1 MEIIVE
7 REDGTIEEGDSLEH
21 LEPSRCRLVWVDLE
35 KPSSQELEDVGE
47 FFKVHP
53 VVTRNWKQLSASPQ
67 LQEYDEA
74 LFIVWD
80 FLRDNPKTDKLE
92 SVSVGI
98 VIGSNFIITVCHDKV
113 EEISRILE
121 KFSKNP
127 SFYKSNPV
135 VILHTIMDSAVDAY
149 FPLVEQITEN
159 IERETDQLISG
170 STGGELERLLAL
182 RHRNIAARRAV
193 SSHRDITLK
202 LLRRDLPAIQEEL
215 AVYFVDILDHL
226 GSLLLEID
234 NNAEFVSSS
243 LEIHQNAVSNKLNS
257 TMKRLTTIAT
267 IFMPLTFI
275 TGIYGMNFEFMP
287 ELSWEYGYL
296 ATWLVIVAITVVM
309 VIVAIKKDWF

>member
-1 MEIIVE
+1 
-7 REDGTIEEGDSLEH
+7 
-21 LEPSRCRLVWVDLE
+21 
-35 KPSSQELEDVGE
+35 
-47 FFKVHP
+47 
-53 VVTRNWKQLSASPQ
+53 
-67 LQEYDEA
+67 
-74 LFIVWD
+74 
-80 FLRDNPKTDKLE
+80 
-92 SVSVGI
+92 
-98 VIGSNFIITVCHDKV
+98 IGSNFIITVRHDRI
-113 EEISRILE
+113 EEIDEIRERFL
-121 KFSKNP
+121 KNP
-127 SFYKSNPV
+127 SPYRSNPA
-135 VILHTIMDSAVDAY
+135 VILHSMMDGAVDAY

-159 IERETDQLISG
+159 IERETEQLISEPAA
-170 STGGELERLLAL
+170 GGLERLLTL

-202 LLRRDLPAIQEEL
+202 LLHRDLPAIREEL

-234 NNAEFVSSS
+234 NNAEFVSSA
-243 LEIHQNAVSNKLNS
+243 LEIRQNAVSNKLNS

-296 ATWLVIVAITVVM
+296 ATWLVMAAITVAM